1 MTWEESL
8 IRKFKLND
16 VVVFKDKRNTRI
28 YRVVG
33 FSRNELSIYL
43 RCRECNARDR
53 FLEDLFELY
62 TGNIPDDLPMSPEVK
77 GFRQPHEDII
87 TVVTTG
93 IAASSIKII
102 VDENSSVMRA
112 IKRGDIVDTDKYIT
126 VEVYV
131 KKILRHD
138 KRKCELIATTG
149 QVTLVK

>member
-1 MTWEESL
+1 MTREETI

-16 VVVFKDKRNTRI
+16 VVIFKDKRNSRI
-28 YRVVG
+28 YRIVG
-33 FSRNELSIYL
+33 FSRNELSMYL
-43 RCRECNARDR
+43 RCRESNARDR

-62 TGNIPDDLPMSPEVK
+62 TGDVPKDLPLAPEVK
-77 GFRQPHEDII
+77 GSKKFHEDTLTI
-87 TVVTTG
+87 VTSG
-93 IAASSIKII
+93 IAAASIKII

-112 IKRGDIVDTDKYIT
+112 IKRGDIIDSDKSIM

-149 QVTLVK
+149 QVTLGR